1 MWAIMKI
8 DLNKTNLMIEDLKKK
23 LGKDFKFY
31 SPKVNIQILRN
42 NRLVNR
48 SIPLLGNY
56 IFCFHQNFKS
66 SKMTDKLKFVK
77 GLKSFIYGYH
87 LYQKEIE
94 LFIDSCKSLENKN
107 GFISKSFLDLNLN
120 KLYKFKSGILTDKIF
135 ELVEFQKNKIKILI
149 NGLKIQTNNNH
160 LIFNHN

>member
-1 MWAIMKI
+1 MWAIIKI
-8 DLNKTNLMIEDLKKK
+8 NLNKTNLMNEDLKKK
-23 LGKDFKFY
+23 LGKDLKFY
-31 SPKVNIQILRN
+31 SPKINIQTLRN
-42 NRLVNR
+42 NKLVNR
-48 SIPLLGNY
+48 SIPLLGDY

-66 SKMTDKLKFVK
+66 LKITEKLKFIK

-94 LFIDSCKSLENKN
+94 LFINSCKSLENSN
-107 GFISKSFLDLNLN
+107 GFISQSFLDLNLN

-149 NGLKIQTNNNH
+149 NGLKIQTSNNH

>member
-1 MWAIMKI
+1 MHFPHTHKF
-8 DLNKTNLMIEDLKKK
+8 DL
-23 LGKDFKFY
+23 Y
-31 SPKVNIQILRN
+31 QRN
-42 NRLVNR
+42 
-48 SIPLLGNY
+48 
-56 IFCFHQNFKS
+56 
-66 SKMTDKLKFVK
+66 D
-77 GLKSFIYGYH
+77 

-120 KLYKFKSGILTDKIF
+120 KLYKFKSGILTNKIF

-160 LIFNHN
+160 LIFKVSS